1 MGNKEK
7 KNNNDT
13 SEDQPRKEIEEKSRL
28 HLNRKDRDSN
38 IQLLDFF
45 LKQSRQE
52 RLVNPTFGLDNLLIS
67 KIK

>member
-52 RLVNPTFGLDNLLIS
+52 QLVNPTFGLDNLLIS